1 MKHLQSAC
9 IYFSFTKNSFAFV
22 SACSDKRCA
31 SCNSSLAEC
40 DKCFP
45 GYSMLLD
52 SFNIT
57 TKCVRDCPKKH
68 EKKVIDGTSICII
81 QKQQGN

>member
-1 MKHLQSAC
+1 MYLFQLYKS
-9 IYFSFTKNSFAFV
+9 SFAFV

-40 DKCFP
+40 DECFP

-57 TKCVRDCPKKH
+57 TECVRDCPKKH
-68 EKKVIDGTSICII
+68 EEKVIDGKSVCIRR
-81 QKQQGN
+81 KKQGN